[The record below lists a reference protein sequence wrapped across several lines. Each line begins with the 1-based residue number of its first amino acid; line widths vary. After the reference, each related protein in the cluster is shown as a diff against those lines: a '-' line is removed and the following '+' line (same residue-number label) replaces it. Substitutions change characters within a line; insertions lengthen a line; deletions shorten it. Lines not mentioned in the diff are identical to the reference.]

1 MKVISSKELLVNAIN
16 IVQKAVSSKN
26 NIALLDGILLEAAGE
41 IFKMTGNDL
50 EIGIECK
57 VNADIRREGSIVLNS
72 RIFGD
77 IIRKMPDSE
86 IMIELLDNNDVLI
99 ESENSLFKIK
109 GSPSGDYP
117 LLPEIEAEK
126 SFKLSQKTAKDMIRQ
141 TIFSVGDDE
150 NREILTGS
158 LIESNE
164 NELVFV
170 AIDGHRMAVRK
181 MANGTQNTN
190 FKVVV
195 PGKTLNEISK
205 ILEPE
210 DSEVEIF
217 TSKNQILF
225 KIDNC
230 KVTSR
235 LLEGEYLNYKS
246 ILTDENETKIRL
258 KTKELLSSIERAALI
273 SINEKKYPVRF
284 DIEDDF
290 LVISSST
297 EIGNVRDKITID
309 MEGKNMIIG
318 FNPRYFLEALKVIDD
333 DFIDIYFNSDIGPCT
348 IRPVETDEFAYMIL
362 PVRIKS

>member
-1 MKVISSKELLVNAIN
+1 MKVISSKELLVDAIN
-16 IVQKAVSSKN
+16 IVQKAVSTKN
-26 NIALLDGILLEAAGE
+26 NITLLDGILLEANK

-50 EIGIECK
+50 EIGIECTIS
-57 VNADIRREGSIVLNS
+57 ADIRKEGSVVINS
-72 RIFGD
+72 KIFGD

-99 ESENSLFKIK
+99 ESENSVFKIK
-109 GSPSGDYP
+109 GNPSDDYP
-117 LLPEIEAEK
+117 LLPEIEAEE
-126 SFKLSQKTAKDMIRQ
+126 SFKISQKIAKDMIRQ

-158 LIESNE
+158 LIESDE
-164 NELVFV
+164 NQLVFV

-181 MANGTQNTN
+181 TVNDTQNTS

-210 DSEVEIF
+210 ENEIEIF

-230 KVTSR
+230 KVMSR

-246 ILTDENETKIRL
+246 IIPDEYETKIRL
-258 KTKELLSSIERAALI
+258 NTKELLSSMERAALM

-284 DIEDDF
+284 DIEDDV

-297 EIGNVRDKITID
+297 EIGNVRDEISVD
-309 MEGKNMIIG
+309 MEGKNMTIG
-318 FNPRYFLEALKVIDD
+318 FNPKYFLEALRVIDD
-333 DFIDIYFNSDIGPCT
+333 EVVDIYFNSDIGPCT
-348 IRPVETDEFAYMIL
+348 IKPIEGNEFAYMIL

>member
-1 MKVISSKELLVNAIN
+1 MKVISSKELLVDAIN
-16 IVQKAVSSKN
+16 IVQKAVSTKN
-26 NIALLDGILLEAAGE
+26 NITLLDGILLEANK

-50 EIGIECK
+50 EIGIECTIS
-57 VNADIRREGSIVLNS
+57 ADIRKEGSVVINS
-72 RIFGD
+72 KIFGD

-99 ESENSLFKIK
+99 ESENSVFKIK
-109 GSPSGDYP
+109 GNPSDDYP
-117 LLPEIEAEK
+117 LLPEIEAEE
-126 SFKLSQKTAKDMIRQ
+126 SFKISQKIAKDMIRQ

-158 LIESNE
+158 LIESDE
-164 NELVFV
+164 NQLVFV

-181 MANGTQNTN
+181 TVNDTQNTS

-210 DSEVEIF
+210 ENEIEIF

-230 KVTSR
+230 KVMSR

-246 ILTDENETKIRL
+246 IIPDEYETKIRL
-258 KTKELLSSIERAALI
+258 NTKELLSSMERAALM

-284 DIEDDF
+284 DIEDDV
-290 LVISSST
+290 LVRSSST
-297 EIGNVRDKITID
+297 EIGNVRDEISVD
-309 MEGKNMIIG
+309 MEGKNMTIG
-318 FNPRYFLEALKVIDD
+318 FNPKYFLEALRVIDD
-333 DFIDIYFNSDIGPCT
+333 EVVDIYFNSDIGPCT
-348 IRPVETDEFAYMIL
+348 IKPIEGNEFAYMIL

>member
-1 MKVISSKELLVNAIN
+1 MKVISSKELLVDAIN
-16 IVQKAVSSKN
+16 IVQKAVSTKN
-26 NIALLDGILLEAAGE
+26 NITLLDGILLEANK

-50 EIGIECK
+50 EIGIECTIS
-57 VNADIRREGSIVLNS
+57 ADIRKEGSVVINS
-72 RIFGD
+72 KIFGD

-99 ESENSLFKIK
+99 ESENSVFKIK
-109 GSPSGDYP
+109 GNPSDDYP
-117 LLPEIEAEK
+117 LLPEIEAEE
-126 SFKLSQKTAKDMIRQ
+126 SFKISQKIAKDMIRQ

-150 NREILTGS
+150 YREILTGS
-158 LIESNE
+158 LIESDE
-164 NELVFV
+164 NQLVFV

-181 MANGTQNTN
+181 TVNDTQNTS

-210 DSEVEIF
+210 ENEIEIF

-230 KVTSR
+230 KVMSR

-246 ILTDENETKIRL
+246 IIPDEYETKIRL
-258 KTKELLSSIERAALI
+258 NTKELLSSMERAALM

-284 DIEDDF
+284 DIEDDV

-297 EIGNVRDKITID
+297 EIGNVRDEISVD
-309 MEGKNMIIG
+309 MEGKNMTIG
-318 FNPRYFLEALKVIDD
+318 FNPKYFLEALRVIDD
-333 DFIDIYFNSDIGPCT
+333 EVVDIYFNSDIGPCT
-348 IRPVETDEFAYMIL
+348 IKPIEGNEFAYMIL